1 MDWYHI
7 SIAKSK
13 GKESSVDVDCLDLY
27 PPASLNIS
35 SIRIPT
41 AGGFVP
47 VHSPLR
53 HYYIFRNRMLL
64 NRRSSIPLHWKYNNA
79 V

>member
-27 PPASLNIS
+27 PPTQDDDLKAKAVENL
-35 SIRIPT
+35 IRTAPEKGLVLHVIPVT
-41 AGGFVP
+41 MNDGSMKNDWQHERFG
-47 VHSPLR
+47 VH
-53 HYYIFRNRMLL
+53 Y
-64 NRRSSIPLHWKYNNA
+64 
-79 V
+79 

>member
-27 PPASLNIS
+27 PPTQDDDLKAKAVENLIRTAPEHPPTSFNIS
-35 SIRIPT
+35 SM
-41 AGGFVP
+41 
-47 VHSPLR
+47 S
-53 HYYIFRNRMLL
+53 
-64 NRRSSIPLHWKYNNA
+64 
-79 V
+79 